1 MKMAFDTNVLVAALV
16 QPHPHHSRAIKWLK
30 RAVSREFDMIIAA
43 HTIAELYAVLT
54 TLPVSPR
61 ISPEI
66 AWRLIHESIE
76 PVSTV
81 VALSKSDYLT
91 VMKDI
96 KDSALS
102 GGIVYDALILKA
114 ALKSKAGKLLT
125 MNSSDYRRLPHSEG
139 IEIIEP

>member
-30 RAVSREFDMIIAA
+30 RAVSKEFDMIIAA

-61 ISPEI
+61 IFPEI

-81 VALSKSDYLT
+81 VALSTSDYLI

-102 GGIVYDALILKA
+102 GGTVYDALILKA